1 MAMNMTY
8 KFSDIFKEE
17 SKEHQKTLVAIT
29 AYSQGVPLLI
39 TIVTALVDNFGSCGS
54 TLPNIGRYHCFVGS
68 DPYTKGEVSFFFSSE
83 FLYFYMFLLLIII
96 VNSLCFFITGYYLI
110 SHWTEVKTIRSN
122 NSGDTHWN
130 HALVV
135 AKIFLIMGLTWTLE
149 LISAA
154 LDHYPYN
161 ANTNSYPYSSEVII
175 VLDVLNLLTG
185 VIIFF
190 VLVVKASVW
199 KKLKL
204 RFEKPSSSKQ
214 QARRGTSSELTE
226 TTVFK

>member
-1 MAMNMTY
+1 MD
-8 KFSDIFKEE
+8 KSEHFEFSNSFL
-17 SKEHQKTLVAIT
+17 S
-29 AYSQGVPLLI
+29 
-39 TIVTALVDNFGSCGS
+39 F
-54 TLPNIGRYHCFVGS
+54 RS

-83 FLYFYMFLLLIII
+83 FLYFYMFLLLIIV

-190 VLVVKASVW
+190 VLVVKESVW

-214 QARRGTSSELTE
+214 QARRGSSSELTE